1 MALELTDKNYVTTVE
16 NTHVAMFIDFYSPHC
31 GPCHEVMALLDILE
45 TYFGERACICTVD
58 ITRNP
63 KLAQKYDIKSVPFCV
78 SIGED
83 KMVKDYELGA
93 ASVERYISMIE
104 KAIGE
109 KGFFRRLFG

>member
-1 MALELTDKNYVTTVE
+1 MATELTDHNYTATVE
-16 NTHVAMFIDFYSPHC
+16 ETTVAMFIDFYAPTC
-31 GPCHEVMALLDILE
+31 GPCQEVAPLLDVLE
-45 TYFGERACICTVD
+45 TYFGERARICKVD

-63 KLAQKYDIKSVPFCV
+63 KLVKKYEIKSVPFCV

-93 ASVERYISMIE
+93 ASVERYINMIE

-109 KGFFRRLFG
+109 QGFFRRIFG